1 MIRDDRPDLV
11 YRTMMEKYNAIVED
25 LRESNRRGR
34 PVLVGTASIET
45 SELLS
50 SLLTKEGIKHNVL
63 NAKQHEKEAEI
74 VANAGQIGAVT
85 IATNMAGR
93 GTDIALG
100 EFEYVDLLRHWQE
113 QGFAPKS
120 LSTLDEDPAP
130 LIVDNLLGYYFDEAG
145 VAKYSDKPTATKL
158 KKINEILKEN
168 KLEILDLNRMSHG
181 INNVKQLG
189 GLHILGTERH
199 ESRRIDNQLRGRAGR
214 QGDPGSS
221 RFYISLE
228 DNLMRI
234 FGDVRRMDSIMRM
247 LPEGQA
253 IESGMLSKQ
262 IEGAQRKVEA
272 HNFDMRKNLLEYDD
286 VANDQRKVVY
296 ELRNDLMDEDDVS
309 DIIESIREDT
319 INDLINE
326 YIPPQSVEQQWDV
339 SGLSQVLSSDFAA
352 THDLQ
357 AWLDNDKT
365 LNEDGLRE
373 RVVKEIIDA
382 YAEKE
387 EQIGSPTLRH
397 FEKAVMLQQLDM
409 HWKEHLAA
417 MDHLRQSIGLRSYAQ
432 KNPKQEYKKEAF
444 EMFNIMLDNVK
455 HDTVSILARVR
466 VRDEQEVEE
475 MERRRQQEQRTRNV
489 EYQHAESSSF
499 ENGEPGSNQSEAHK
513 VETFV
518 REGNK
523 VGRNTACPCGSGK
536 K

>member
-1 MIRDDRPDLV
+1 
-11 YRTMMEKYNAIVED
+11 
-25 LRESNRRGR
+25 
-34 PVLVGTASIET
+34 
-45 SELLS
+45 
-50 SLLTKEGIKHNVL
+50 
-63 NAKQHEKEAEI
+63 
-74 VANAGQIGAVT
+74 
-85 IATNMAGR
+85 MA
-93 GTDIALG
+93 
-100 EFEYVDLLRHWQE
+100 
-113 QGFAPKS
+113 
-120 LSTLDEDPAP
+120 
-130 LIVDNLLGYYFDEAG
+130 YYFDEAT
-145 VAKYSDKPTATKL
+145 VEKYVSKPTATKL
-158 KKINEILKEN
+158 KQINDLLKEN
-168 KLEILDLNRMSHG
+168 KLEVLSLEQMQKG
-181 INNVKQLG
+181 ITSIKELG

-234 FGDVRRMDSIMRM
+234 FGDVRRMDTIMRM

-296 ELRNDLMDEDDVS
+296 ELRNDLMDEEDVS
-309 DIIESIREDT
+309 DIIESIREDSLS
-319 INDLINE
+319 DLISE
-326 YIPPQSVEQQWDV
+326 YIPPQSVEQQWDI
-339 SGLSQVLSSDFAA
+339 SGLSQVLSSDFSANY
-352 THDLQ
+352 DLQ
-357 AWLDNDKT
+357 QWLDSDKK
-365 LNEDGLRE
+365 LNEAGLRE
-373 RVVKEIIDA
+373 RIVQEVVTA

-455 HDTVSILARVR
+455 RDTVSILARVR
-466 VRDEQEVEE
+466 VRDEEEVAE
-475 MERRRQQEQRTRNV
+475 MERRRRQEQGARDV
-489 EYQHAESSSF
+489 QYQHAESSSF
-499 ENGEPGSNQSEAHK
+499 ADGSQEADAPEQQER

-518 REGNK
+518 REGEK
-523 VGRNTACPCGSGK
+523 VGRNSACPCGSGK
-536 K
+536 KYKHCHGKLN